1 MAPACATVKR
11 IVTEADTAAAYGT
24 SFPPAAA
31 TPFVLGLAEVACH
44 TAIADQLA
52 PDQVT
57 VGVRASIEHLAP
69 TPVGGTLTATATET
83 SRHGKRIIFRVEV
96 TDGAGLCA
104 VVEHERAVVATAA
117 ILERL
122 ETRFP

>member
-24 SFPPAAA
+24 PFPPAAA

-44 TAIADQLA
+44 TAVADQLA

-57 VGVRASIEHLAP
+57 VGVRAAIEHLAP

-83 SRHGKRIIFRVEV
+83 SRHGRRIVFRVEV

-122 ETRFP
+122 ETRLP